1 MKVVIG
7 PYRSW
12 IGPYQIADLLCFW
25 VPKRLHENEVTLRKP
40 DWTHDFGTWL
50 ATNRDGSDSSLYK
63 FCNWLE
69 SKRNRQIY
77 VRIDDYDT
85 WSMDHTLALIVVPML
100 KQLKATKTGA
110 PQVDDSD
117 VPKPI
122 RSTAPGARDR
132 CEEETDHDEHYFERW
147 DYVLS
152 EMIWAFEQKIVDD
165 ADSEFYDHGT
175 PVEGETFQDSVDRI
189 KIDHKGLQAYENR
202 KTNGFRLFG
211 KYYQALWN

>member
-50 ATNRDGSDSSLYK
+50 ATNCDGSDSSLYK

-100 KQLKATKTGA
+100 RQLKATKTGA

-165 ADSEFYDHGT
+165 ADHEFYDHGT